1 MWITVLPRVPHQGVI
16 TPPKFEHTFNLGV
29 DIGEVVHAS
38 QPLQLARPDWGSSF
52 YMPRISGLIPNSG
65 NMQTIIQC
73 GKSVGFLSIA
83 SAVVEDMRV
92 ITVRAKY
99 IICNHT
105 SLSLQVLSNWC
116 YLTICFLKIEDFLQ
130 CK

>member
-1 MWITVLPRVPHQGVI
+1 MWITVFLRIPHQGVI
-16 TPPKFEHTFNLGV
+16 IPPKLEHTFNLGLDV
-29 DIGEVVHAS
+29 GEVVHAS

-65 NMQTIIQC
+65 NMQTVIQC
-73 GKSVGFLSIA
+73 GKAVGFVSIA
-83 SAVVEDMRV
+83 SIIVEEMRV

-105 SLSLQVLSNWC
+105 SLSLQVLSDC
-116 YLTICFLKIEDFLQ
+116 HYLVVCFLKI
-130 CK
+130 